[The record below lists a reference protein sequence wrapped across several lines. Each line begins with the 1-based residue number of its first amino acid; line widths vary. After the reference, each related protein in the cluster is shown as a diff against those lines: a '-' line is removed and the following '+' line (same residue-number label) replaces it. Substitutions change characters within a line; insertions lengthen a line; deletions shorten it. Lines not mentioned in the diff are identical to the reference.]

1 MSVKLNRPAIA
12 HIDAWGFRNRNV
24 PVQKPENE
32 IWIGLF
38 GGSVAFSVAS
48 SSDETTIAKYLEVAL
63 TARAQVRK
71 KIRVLNFAL
80 PGGQQPQQFVIYSM
94 KTAILDGVITFDG
107 INEVVVPAH
116 YNRNAIPPDF
126 PYRPFYEAFF
136 AHGITDEQRALQW
149 LVENEERQLEETSG
163 LRRLITKRNRLRRIA
178 DLNARLRATA
188 SPAEVEMRSV
198 FPTMATADR
207 GALVHAGADNWCH
220 CLRAMHSLAKT
231 AGADA
236 LYILQP
242 VPERGKRL
250 TLSESCHLEE
260 QPDVIEIRALGYD
273 ALCRRREVVMRD
285 GLRCVDFANVFAEH
299 DEELYVDLI
308 HFNDEGCR
316 LVAERMAG
324 EIIASWNCV
333 RAA

>member
-1 MSVKLNRPAIA
+1 MLAESTSRSEIRTTTYCVHPYFGFVCRPNSRIDFSEVMSVKLNRPAIA
-12 HIDAWGFRNRNV
+12 HIDAWGFRNQNV

-126 PYRPFYEAFF
+126 PYRPFY
-136 AHGITDEQRALQW
+136 
-149 LVENEERQLEETSG
+149 
-163 LRRLITKRNRLRRIA
+163 
-178 DLNARLRATA
+178 
-188 SPAEVEMRSV
+188 
-198 FPTMATADR
+198 
-207 GALVHAGADNWCH
+207 
-220 CLRAMHSLAKT
+220 
-231 AGADA
+231 
-236 LYILQP
+236 
-242 VPERGKRL
+242 
-250 TLSESCHLEE
+250 
-260 QPDVIEIRALGYD
+260 
-273 ALCRRREVVMRD
+273 
-285 GLRCVDFANVFAEH
+285 
-299 DEELYVDLI
+299 
-308 HFNDEGCR
+308 
-316 LVAERMAG
+316 
-324 EIIASWNCV
+324 
-333 RAA
+333 